1 MNVMCCHGSLI
12 HCISLYLRST
22 LYGFQMCTKP
32 SILVLF
38 WRLDEWYFVLVYGSI
53 FYVVCLPARQYLFSG
68 FSCKCHNGNTCMFFC
83 FQEHY
88 FSRIS
93 WRLCVVSATLS
104 VHKVCREATCAR
116 NEGGVLLS
124 QVAPGSF
131 QNAALWANLLKISS
145 TGLPACMPE
154 ECKGRL
160 MEQEK
165 FKWVFFLFIGPLIKH
180 FDVVL
185 CWAKI

>member
-1 MNVMCCHGSLI
+1 MGHSSIVFRFICGARYTASKCARSQAFWFYFDDSMNGT
-12 HCISLYLRST
+12 LYLC
-22 LYGFQMCTKP
+22 M
-32 SILVLF
+32 VLF
-38 WRLDEWYFVLVYGSI
+38 FMW
-53 FYVVCLPARQYLFSG
+53 CACQQ
-68 FSCKCHNGNTCMFFC
+68 GNTCFQAFRASATMVIRVCFFC